1 MHPAEVENALESMVC
16 LVDTREQDTP
26 RLRERLKDIG
36 MPIDRVALK
45 AGDYGA
51 MVLLPTG
58 EWYELPV
65 AIERKM
71 DLDELCMC
79 YCQQRGRFT
88 REFERAK
95 EANKRLYLLVEGA
108 TWEKVYSGQYRSKMA
123 ARSLVASVMSWLA
136 RYDCK
141 VIFCLSKT
149 TGWIIR
155 DILWYEGREI
165 LSKMGDD
172 ESG

>member
-1 MHPAEVENALESMVC
+1 MC

-36 MPIDRVALK
+36 MPIDRVALDV
-45 AGDYGA
+45 GDYGA
-51 MVLLPTG
+51 KLLLPT
-58 EWYELPV
+58 EQWYELPV
-65 AIERKM
+65 YIERKM
-71 DLDELCMC
+71 DIDELCMC
-79 YCQQRGRFT
+79 YCQQRGRFIK
-88 REFERAK
+88 EFERAK
-95 EANKRLYLLVEGA
+95 EANKRLYLLIEDA
-108 TWEKVYSGQYRSKMA
+108 TWEKIYLGKYRSLMYPKA
-123 ARSLVASVMSWLA
+123 LVAGILSWLA